1 MKVVFPT
8 EGSIIMLKH
17 DVDTLQAF
25 YNTNLMQSKMYS
37 YYKDA
42 NSLIQVGN
50 LNYPPKKHFIVMY
63 NAHPLTVEKMQEI
76 LDISLGKDPNERK
89 QAKQEEVY
97 EEPVVESSDDK
108 ISDRDIMSNP
118 FFATLKQID

>member
-8 EGSIIMLKH
+8 EGSIIMLKQ

-37 YYKDA
+37 YYKDSD
-42 NSLIQVGN
+42 SLIQVGN
-50 LNYPPKKHFIVMY
+50 LNYPPKEHFIVLY

-76 LDISLGKDPNERK
+76 LDISLGRDPNERK
-89 QAKQEEVY
+89 AAQEETRETPI
-97 EEPVVESSDDK
+97 EESTEDK
-108 ISDRDIMSNP
+108 ISDNDILSNP